1 MAIVELQTDGCMRPK
16 VVIWGAS
23 GQAMVVADIVRLRGE
38 LELVGFLDDVSP
50 ERAGTTFCQAPILG
64 GREQLDRLL
73 EDGVRFLILGF
84 GKSAARLALAEL
96 ARSRGYQLATAIH
109 PQAIVAAGVRIG
121 AGTVIKA
128 GAVVDPGV
136 TIGEQVILGSC
147 TSVGHGSVIEDGV
160 RVNAGARVSG
170 NVTIRQATMIGVGVA
185 ISERVRVGRYS
196 LIGAGAVVVRDIP
209 DRVVAYG
216 VPARVMRAITVDDY

>member
-1 MAIVELQTDGCMRPK
+1 M
-16 VVIWGAS
+16 
-23 GQAMVVADIVRLRGE
+23 
-38 LELVGFLDDVSP
+38 
-50 ERAGTTFCQAPILG
+50 
-64 GREQLDRLL
+64 
-73 EDGVRFLILGF
+73 
-84 GKSAARLALAEL
+84 
-96 ARSRGYQLATAIH
+96 
-109 PQAIVAAGVRIG
+109 
-121 AGTVIKA
+121 IKA

-170 NVTIRQATMIGVGVA
+170 NVSHPSGNDDWSGSGHQRARACQGDTPW
-185 ISERVRVGRYS
+185 
-196 LIGAGAVVVRDIP
+196 IGAGAVVVRDIP

>member
-1 MAIVELQTDGCMRPK
+1 MRPK

-50 ERAGTTFCQAPILG
+50 ERAGTTFCQARILG

-96 ARSRGYQLATAIH
+96 VRSRGYLLATAIH
-109 PQAIVAAGVRIG
+109 PKAIVAAGVPIG
-121 AGTVIKA
+121 AGTVIKP

-147 TSVGHGSVIEDGV
+147 TSIGHESVIEDGV
-160 RVNAGARVSG
+160 RINAGARVSG
-170 NVTIRQATMIGVGVA
+170 NVTVGQATMIGAGVT
-185 ISERVRVGRYS
+185 IREGVRVGRYS

-216 VPARVMRAITVDDY
+216 VPARVIRAITVDD